1 MQEITLNGFCAN
13 VQQIT
18 SKKNGVTYDIA
29 EFFVPDLSGTV
40 KFFQKAS
47 SVYNQV
53 FEDKA
58 KKLLI
63 EYEIKCTLFL
73 KHDGNLVFNVV
84 SVSKKK

>member
-1 MQEITLNGFCAN
+1 MSEIILHGFCAN

-18 SKKNGVTYDIA
+18 SKKNGISYDVA
-29 EFFVPDLSGTV
+29 EFFIPALSGTV
-40 KFFQKAS
+40 KFFQKAG

-63 EYEIKCTLFL
+63 EYEIKCTPYL